1 MKNAITT
8 LAPRAPDS
16 YEPWRDAAWQKLWLS
31 LIVKPWASLAIC
43 PAAGGASP
51 DFAVNIAVALARIGM
66 MHRNVPVV
74 VADGTRLQ
82 LSDVVDFAS
91 EVKAYSSRGEQVL
104 VAVAPLAESPV
115 ALTLMQ
121 ASDRVLL
128 CALLERMSSAEAM
141 QTVDKVGKERFVG
154 TAVFRPD
161 LLPLT

>member
-1 MKNAITT
+1 
-8 LAPRAPDS
+8 
-16 YEPWRDAAWQKLWLS
+16 
-31 LIVKPWASLAIC
+31 
-43 PAAGGASP
+43 
-51 DFAVNIAVALARIGM
+51 VALARIGM